1 MMNYKKRS
9 MIPVIEKTKQQPEDF
24 IVMGVCSY
32 DTRAVRWLD
41 TLRAH
46 YDGRAI
52 LVMTSDY
59 PAGLAEAYDV
69 DIRRVFVSEGFWH
82 NRVGLGCYQWQ
93 HIQPVAAEFPETYIL
108 RTDVFDVGFQDDPR
122 NYVERDQEWIYI
134 EQEGMLN
141 RENDY
146 MCGWFSINPDVNPVS
161 YQ

>member
-1 MMNYKKRS
+1 M
-9 MIPVIEKTKQQPEDF
+9 IEKTKQQPEDF

-69 DIRRVFVSEGFWH
+69 DIRRVIVSDGFWH
-82 NRVGLGCYQWQ
+82 NRVGLGC
-93 HIQPVAAEFPETYIL
+93 
-108 RTDVFDVGFQDDPR
+108 
-122 NYVERDQEWIYI
+122 
-134 EQEGMLN
+134 
-141 RENDY
+141 
-146 MCGWFSINPDVNPVS
+146 
-161 YQ
+161 